1 MDRPARRPLFS
12 GPSVW
17 PAVSY
22 SDKTAIWF
30 DKPTL
35 TNQPLFQ
42 MPLLG
47 YVTGYQGLLL
57 FGVGLPAFFLMMGPY
72 GLPAALAPLAAAAAL
87 AMVRPP
93 VVGYEGRMAMIIWF
107 YIRGGTRGG
116 RTATSRALAVP
127 RSHGASLPGKAR
139 PAAPRDGAAPAP
151 VVVRATG
158 RPVEISLV
166 LRTRENRVSRPKVR
180 ILLDGASVK
189 TAVPSP
195 SGRVSVV
202 LHPEDCTGTRKI
214 SVHEVAA
221 GDDSTGAKL
230 TEKEVVF
237 RP

>member
-1 MDRPARRPLFS
+1 M
-12 GPSVW
+12 
-17 PAVSY
+17 SY

-35 TNQPLFQ
+35 MNQPLFQ

-47 YVTGYQGLLL
+47 YITGYQGLLL
-57 FGVGLPAFFLMMGPY
+57 FGAGLPAFFLMMGPY
-72 GLPAALAPLAAAAAL
+72 GLPVALAPLVAAAAL

-93 VVGYEGRMAMIIWF
+93 VVGYEGRLAAIIWF
-107 YIRGGTRGG
+107 YIRGGARVG
-116 RTATSRALAVP
+116 RATATTSRALAIP
-127 RSHGASLPGKAR
+127 RSHSASLPGKAR
-139 PAAPRDGAAPAP
+139 PAIPRDRAAPAP
-151 VVVRATG
+151 VMVRATG

-202 LHPEDCTGTRKI
+202 LHPEDCTGTRRI
-214 SVHEVAA
+214 SVHEVVA
-221 GDDSTGAKL
+221 GDDSIGARL
-230 TEKEVVF
+230 TEKEVIF

>member
-1 MDRPARRPLFS
+1 M
-12 GPSVW
+12 
-17 PAVSY
+17 SY

-35 TNQPLFQ
+35 MNQPLFQ

-47 YVTGYQGLLL
+47 YITGYQGLLL

-72 GLPAALAPLAAAAAL
+72 GLPAALAPLVAAAIL

-93 VVGYEGRMAMIIWF
+93 VVGYEGRLAVIIWF
-107 YIRGGTRGG
+107 YIRGGAHMG
-116 RTATSRALAVP
+116 RAATGSRALAIP
-127 RSHGASLPGKAR
+127 RSHSASLPGKAR
-139 PAAPRDGAAPAP
+139 PATPRDGAAPAP

-202 LHPEDCTGTRKI
+202 LHPEDCTGTRRI

-221 GDDSTGAKL
+221 GDDSIGAKL